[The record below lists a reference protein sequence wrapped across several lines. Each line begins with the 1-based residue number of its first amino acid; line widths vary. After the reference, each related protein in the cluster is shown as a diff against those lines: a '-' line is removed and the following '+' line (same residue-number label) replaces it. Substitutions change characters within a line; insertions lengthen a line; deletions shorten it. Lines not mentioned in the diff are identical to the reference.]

1 MKTSIDVD
9 LHELARSCYTEH
21 FTGADLKALLYNA
34 QLQAAHTVLDEE
46 KRRSLNSS
54 SHVPQTPESCPDTS
68 MTNAGRSPMVF
79 SWTEEEGVKQ
89 QPTVPEDIALK
100 VGKIA

>member
-9 LHELARSCYTEH
+9 LHELARSSYTEH

-54 SHVPQTPESCPDTS
+54 SHVPQYTRVQSRHIHDQ
-68 MTNAGRSPMVF
+68 
-79 SWTEEEGVKQ
+79 SWEISHG
-89 QPTVPEDIALK
+89 I
-100 VGKIA
+100 